1 MNHKRAVTEAD
12 FRLPEFRTA
21 KLEDYELR
29 PGDDKPVRKDRWQ
42 TGILLIASSVGL
54 NTRQGFEVSQVVEA
68 VDRLTKD
75 ANSWETEDL
84 PEQISL
90 VDMKLSDG
98 SLLIGATY
106 CPTSNCAIWRG
117 QVVEIGPRAALH
129 LAAWRE
135 SAPATTSNE

>member
-1 MNHKRAVTEAD
+1 MNHKRVVTEAD

-75 ANSWETEDL
+75 ANSWEHDEL
-84 PEQISL
+84 PVAPCLIDVRL
-90 VDMKLSDG
+90 DDG
-98 SLLIGATY
+98 SVLLAVACAGKGLAELHWHGQRLSEL
-106 CPTSNCAIWRG
+106 CPNLSM
-117 QVVEIGPRAALH
+117 V
-129 LAAWRE
+129 AWRE
-135 SAPATTSNE
+135 AVPVATPNE

>member
-1 MNHKRAVTEAD
+1 MRNQRTVTEAD

-42 TGILLIASSVGL
+42 TGILQIASSVGL

-68 VDRLTKD
+68 VERLTKD
-75 ANSWETEDL
+75 AQSWETEDL
-84 PEQISL
+84 PERISL
-90 VDMKLSDG
+90 IDVKLTDG

-106 CPTSNCAIWRG
+106 CPTSNCATWRG
-117 QVVEIGPRAALH
+117 QALEIGPRAALH

-135 SAPATTSNE
+135 STPVAETND